1 MTHDKTS
8 PAGPAK
14 GTFTETTKMNEVL
27 SANPSAQMT
36 LRQFHIGGCHHC
48 GFDPNDS
55 INKVATDH
63 GIPVPMLVQA
73 LNN

>member
-1 MTHDKTS
+1 MSHDKTS

-14 GTFTETTKMNEVL
+14 GTFTETTKMGDVL
-27 SANPSAQMT
+27 RVNPAAQWT

-55 INKVATDH
+55 IGKVANDH
-63 GIPVPMLVQA
+63 GIPVAMLLQA